1 MKKKEQANQ
10 IEQLFRTIKANFK
23 NSGVDVMTKKIDDIL
38 SSEQM
43 ALKTAE
49 TNSWFTNYQ
58 SDLSARILNDG
69 NLKNDYLVG
78 VFDSEARKI
87 QQVSVVGERSQIP
100 NPQSLRH
107 QNHQNSAQITP
118 PTHVENVQGHLLQ
131 PTKVVSF
138 HEDRASYQLGAQ

>member
-87 QQVSVVGERSQIP
+87 
-100 NPQSLRH
+100 
-107 QNHQNSAQITP
+107 
-118 PTHVENVQGHLLQ
+118 
-131 PTKVVSF
+131 
-138 HEDRASYQLGAQ
+138 